1 MIKIN
6 KRNILIIITM
16 VLAIATSVF
25 ILVEAG
31 LNGQKSAEQSG
42 MVVEVVETVVD
53 TIAPGTINETNID
66 DVHNV
71 IRKVVGHFLLF
82 SLAGFFATW
91 TSMLLLENKTYK
103 SKLWFLNI
111 AIPLGYGFILAAIS
125 EVIQLFAGGRSGEFK
140 DVMIDFGGYFL
151 GFTIIFLVLFFLMR
165 RNEKRKKVEMNS
177 FTK

>member
-31 LNGQKSAEQSG
+31 LNGQKSAEQSD

-91 TSMLLLENKTYK
+91 TSILVLENKTYK

-111 AIPLGYGFILAAIS
+111 AIPLGYGFVLAALS
-125 EVIQLFAGGRSGEFK
+125 EFIQLFAGGRSGEFR
-140 DVMIDFGGYFL
+140 DILIDLGGYVL
-151 GFTIIFLVLFFLMR
+151 GFVIIYIVFLILRFKAKNISNK
-165 RNEKRKKVEMNS
+165 NEKELSN
-177 FTK
+177 

>member
-140 DVMIDFGGYFL
+140 DVMIDFAGYFL

>member
-1 MIKIN
+1 MIKID

-151 GFTIIFLVLFFLMR
+151 GFAIIFLVLFFLMR